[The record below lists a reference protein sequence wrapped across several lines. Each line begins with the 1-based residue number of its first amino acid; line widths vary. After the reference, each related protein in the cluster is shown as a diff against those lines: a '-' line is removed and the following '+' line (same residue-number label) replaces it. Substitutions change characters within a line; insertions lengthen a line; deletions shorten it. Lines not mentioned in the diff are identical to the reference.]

1 MRVVIVGAGV
11 AGGVI
16 ARGLRD
22 LPGVELI
29 LAEQVAPDDHASAGN
44 GLNIGPNALLAL
56 DRVLPAMAAELR
68 AASLPWTR
76 WRAAL
81 IDGTPLYQIPLAEVA
96 AVPGVRIRWSALYGI
111 AREPIADVTRYRH
124 RCVDVAVGTD
134 GKPCVVLE
142 RADGT
147 RVELADA
154 DLVIACDGRYSTVRA
169 RLCGTPPIRHLG
181 VANFRLLIDDR
192 GATAL
197 DDLEQWFHGPSRLLT
212 YRLADGMVYL
222 TANFPI
228 APDSEIQAEQKTAAF
243 VRRTYLPR
251 GEPTDAVGAFLVEAA
266 CRGLDGAHWSRF
278 QDSETRFHDDSG
290 RVLFVGDSAHAMAP
304 TLGQGATQ
312 AIEDA
317 CALVDLVRERLG
329 HGRVDI
335 AALTA
340 AYDRR
345 RRARIEFVK
354 RLSWDATACLLT
366 GADPAATNRWMTTTP
381 AYRDALRRLY
391 GELGFGTSAE
401 RAA

>member
-22 LPGVELI
+22 LPGVEPI
-29 LAEQVAPDDHASAGN
+29 VVEQVAPDDHASAGN

-56 DRVLPAMAAELR
+56 DRVLPEMAAELR

-96 AVPGVRIRWSALYGI
+96 AVPGVRIRWSALYRI
-111 AREPIADVTRYRH
+111 AREPVVDVTRYRQ

-142 RADGT
+142 HADGT

-154 DLVIACDGRYSTVRA
+154 DLVVACDGRYSTARA
-169 RLCGTPPIRHLG
+169 RLCGAPAIRHLG

-212 YRLADGMVYL
+212 YRLADGMIYL

-228 APDSEIQAEQKTAAF
+228 APDSEIKAEQKTAAF
-243 VRRTYLPR
+243 VHRTYLPR
-251 GEPTDAVGAFLVEAA
+251 GEPVDAVGAFLVEAA

-317 CALVDLVRERLG
+317 CALVDLLRERLG
-329 HGRVDI
+329 HGGVDI
-335 AALTA
+335 PALTA

-366 GADPAATNRWMTTTP
+366 GADPVATNRWMATA

-391 GELGFGTSAE
+391 GELGFGSSAE